1 MVAKVRAELR
11 RFERR
16 WLRPLFERVKK
27 PRYLRAGPPPE
38 ADPFEELL
46 VALLR
51 SQIRHNRM
59 QAGFRTAGLES
70 LRDIWRKRDV
80 ESQAELEQLVNG
92 LLAIDAPS
100 HGLREAG

>member
-27 PRYLRAGPPPE
+27 PRYLRAGLPPE
-38 ADPFEELL
+38 ADPLEELL

-59 QAGFRTAGLES
+59 QAGFWTAGLES
-70 LRDIWRKRDV
+70 LRDVWRKKDAG
-80 ESQAELEQLVNG
+80 SQADLEQLVNG

-100 HGLREAG
+100 ASFKEAG